1 MADNTTLPLT
11 GTGDA
16 TATYADDDIGGVK
29 YPRVKL
35 VLGANGTN
43 DGDVASGN
51 PLPVSDAG
59 GSLTVDGTVAATQS
73 GTWTVQPGNT
83 ANTTAWKV
91 DASSVAVPVTDNA
104 GSLTVDAPVAT
115 PVFVRLSDG
124 AAAISTL
131 PVSLASVP
139 SHAVTL
145 STSVKTAYVASSSVT
160 ISPASLGSDANFL
173 AGRESNA
180 IDNSSNKYSD
190 YLLSG
195 QITTG
200 TSPTVDKEIRVY
212 VVGISNDSTW
222 PDVFDGTDSAETVT
236 NAGIR
241 DSICKLAAVM
251 RVTAT
256 SNVAYWFGPVSVASL
271 FGGVV
276 PLKFVVFVTHNT
288 AVNLN
293 ATAGNHVVSI
303 TPVYQTIA

>member
-11 GTGDA
+11 GSGDA
-16 TATYADDDIGGVK
+16 TAVYADDDIAGVK

-35 VLGANGTN
+35 VIGANGTN

-51 PLPVSDAG
+51 PLPVS
-59 GSLTVDGTVAATQS
+59 
-73 GTWTVQPGNT
+73 
-83 ANTTAWKV
+83 
-91 DASSVAVPVTDNA
+91 
-104 GSLTVDAPVAT
+104 
-115 PVFVRLSDG
+115 
-124 AAAISTL
+124 
-131 PVSLASVP
+131 LASVP

-145 STSVKTAYVASSSVT
+145 STSIKNAYVASSAVT
-160 ISPASLGSDANFL
+160 ISPASLATDSNFL
-173 AGRESNA
+173 AGRESTA
-180 IDNSSNKYSD
+180 IDNSSNKYTD

-222 PDVFDGTDSAETVT
+222 PDVFDGTDSAETIT

-241 DSICKLAAVM
+241 DSVCKLASVM
-251 RVTAT
+251 VVTAT
-256 SNVAYWFGPVSVASL
+256 SNVSYWFGPVSVASL

-276 PLKFVVFVTHNT
+276 PLKFVVFITHNT

-303 TPVYQTIA
+303 TPVYRTLS